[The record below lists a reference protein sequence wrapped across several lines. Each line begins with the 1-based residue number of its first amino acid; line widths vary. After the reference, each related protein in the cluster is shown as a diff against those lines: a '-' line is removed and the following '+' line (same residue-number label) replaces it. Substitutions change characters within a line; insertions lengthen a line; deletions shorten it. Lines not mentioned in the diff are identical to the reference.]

1 MSLVLDCSVAM
12 GWCFEEETGDYSDRV
27 LDALESEE
35 ALVPS
40 VWSLEVANVLVTAE
54 RRGRLKVGE
63 SARFLELL
71 QSLPIFV
78 EEVSLPRATGA
89 VLSLARELDLSA
101 YDASYLE
108 LAMRSGVP
116 LATHDQALAKAAET
130 VGVPRFSPPPSE
142 SDGNPLGS

>member
-12 GWCFEEETGDYSDRV
+12 SWCFEEEAGDYADRV
-27 LDALESEE
+27 LDALEEGE
-35 ALVPS
+35 AFVPS
-40 VWSLEVANVLVTAE
+40 VWPLEVANVLVVAE

-89 VLSLARELDLSA
+89 VLSLARELDLSV

-108 LAMRSGVP
+108 LAMRSGVA
-116 LATHDQALAKAAET
+116 LATHDQALAKAANAA
-130 VGVPRFSPPPSE
+130 GVPRF
-142 SDGNPLGS
+142 

>member
-12 GWCFEEETGDYSDRV
+12 SWCFEEEAGDYADRV
-27 LDALESEE
+27 LDALEEGE
-35 ALVPS
+35 AFVPS
-40 VWSLEVANVLVTAE
+40 VWPLEVANVLVVAE

-89 VLSLARELDLSA
+89 VLSLARELDLSV

-108 LAMRSGVP
+108 LAMRSGVA
-116 LATHDQALAKAAET
+116 LATHDQALANAADAA
-130 VGVPRFSPPPSE
+130 GVTRF
-142 SDGNPLGS
+142 

>member
-1 MSLVLDCSVAM
+1 MNLVLDCSVAM
-12 GWCFEEETGDYSDRV
+12 GWCFEEETSEYGDRV
-27 LDALESEE
+27 LNALEEGE
-35 ALVPS
+35 AFVPS
-40 VWSLEVANVLVTAE
+40 VWPLEVSNVLVVAE
-54 RRGRLKVGE
+54 RRARIKVGE

-89 VLSLARELDLSA
+89 VLSLARELDLSV

-116 LATHDQALAKAAET
+116 LATNDQALARAVEA
-130 VGVPRFSPPPSE
+130 VGVPRF
-142 SDGNPLGS
+142 

>member
-12 GWCFEEETGDYSDRV
+12 GWCFEDESGDYGDRV
-27 LDALESEE
+27 LDALEKGE

-40 VWSLEVANVLVTAE
+40 VWSLEVANVLVIAE

-78 EEVSLPRATGA
+78 EEVSLPRATGS

-101 YDASYLE
+101 YDASDLE

-116 LATHDQALAKAAET
+116 LATHDLALIQAAGN
-130 VGVPRFSPPPSE
+130 VGVPRF
-142 SDGNPLGS
+142 

>member
-12 GWCFEEETGDYSDRV
+12 SWCFEEEASDYADRV
-27 LDALESEE
+27 LDALEEGE

-40 VWSLEVANVLVTAE
+40 VWPLEVANVLVVAE

-89 VLSLARELDLSA
+89 VLSLARELDLSV

-108 LAMRSGVP
+108 LAMRSGVA
-116 LATHDQALAKAAET
+116 LATHDQALAKAADAA
-130 VGVPRFSPPPSE
+130 GVPRF
-142 SDGNPLGS
+142 

>member
-12 GWCFEEETGDYSDRV
+12 SWCFEEEAGDYADRV
-27 LDALESEE
+27 LDALEEGE
-35 ALVPS
+35 AFVPS
-40 VWSLEVANVLVTAE
+40 VWPLEVANVLVVAE

-89 VLSLARELDLSA
+89 VLSLARELDLSV

-108 LAMRSGVP
+108 LAMRSGLA
-116 LATHDQALAKAAET
+116 LATHDQALAKAADAA
-130 VGVPRFSPPPSE
+130 GVPRF
-142 SDGNPLGS
+142 

>member
-12 GWCFEEETGDYSDRV
+12 SWCFEEEASDYADRV
-27 LDALESEE
+27 LDALEEGE
-35 ALVPS
+35 AFVPS
-40 VWSLEVANVLVTAE
+40 VWPLEVANVLVVAE

-89 VLSLARELDLSA
+89 VLSLARELDLSV

-108 LAMRSGVP
+108 LAMRSGVA
-116 LATHDQALAKAAET
+116 LATHDQALAKAADAA
-130 VGVPRFSPPPSE
+130 GVPRF
-142 SDGNPLGS
+142 

>member
-1 MSLVLDCSVAM
+1 VSLVLDCSVAM
-12 GWCFEEETGDYSDRV
+12 SWCFEEEASDDSDRV
-27 LDALESEE
+27 LDALQKGE

-40 VWSLEVANVLVTAE
+40 VWPLEVANVLVMAE
-54 RRGRLKVGE
+54 RRGRLKAGE

-89 VLSLARELDLSA
+89 VLSIARELDLSV

-108 LAMRSGVP
+108 LAMRSGVA
-116 LATHDQALAKAAET
+116 LATHDLALARAADT
-130 VGVPRFSPPPSE
+130 VGVPRF
-142 SDGNPLGS
+142 

>member
-1 MSLVLDCSVAM
+1 VNLVLDCSVAM
-12 GWCFEEETGDYSDRV
+12 SWCFEEEPSDYGDRV
-27 LDALESEE
+27 LDALEEGE

-40 VWSLEVANVLVTAE
+40 VWPLEVANVLVVAE

-63 SARFLELL
+63 SARFLELV

-89 VLSLARELDLSA
+89 VLSLARELDLSV

-108 LAMRSGVP
+108 IAMRSGVP
-116 LATHDQALAKAAET
+116 LATHDRALAKAADT
-130 VGVPRFSPPPSE
+130 VGVPRF
-142 SDGNPLGS
+142 

>member
-12 GWCFEEETGDYSDRV
+12 SWCFEEEASDHADRV
-27 LDALESEE
+27 LDALEEGE
-35 ALVPS
+35 AFVPS
-40 VWSLEVANVLVTAE
+40 VWPLEVANVLVVAE

-89 VLSLARELDLSA
+89 VLSLARELDLSV

-108 LAMRSGVP
+108 LAMRSGVA
-116 LATHDQALAKAAET
+116 LATHDQALAKAADAA
-130 VGVPRFSPPPSE
+130 GVTRF
-142 SDGNPLGS
+142 

>member
-12 GWCFEEETGDYSDRV
+12 SWCFEEEAGDYADRV
-27 LDALESEE
+27 LDALEEGE
-35 ALVPS
+35 AFVPS
-40 VWSLEVANVLVTAE
+40 VWPLEVANVLVVAE

-89 VLSLARELDLSA
+89 VLSLARELDLSV

-108 LAMRSGVP
+108 LAMRSGVA
-116 LATHDQALAKAAET
+116 LATHDQALAKAADAA
-130 VGVPRFSPPPSE
+130 GVPRF
-142 SDGNPLGS
+142 

>member
-1 MSLVLDCSVAM
+1 M
-12 GWCFEEETGDYSDRV
+12 GWCFEDESGDYGDRV
-27 LDALESEE
+27 LDALEKGE

-40 VWSLEVANVLVTAE
+40 VWSLEVANVLVIAE

-78 EEVSLPRATGA
+78 EEVSLPRATGS

-116 LATHDQALAKAAET
+116 LATHDLALIQAAGN
-130 VGVPRFSPPPSE
+130 VGVPRF
-142 SDGNPLGS
+142 